1 MVDIREIPRAYVR
14 TTLRALR
21 APVDLSAAVARR
33 GGDDG
38 RPWPPSVVFTTI
50 EGGIK
55 KAVGSL
61 IRDERLV
68 EEGELNQAA
77 AKEQR
82 QALLLGVVAESRHER
97 AQERFQERQEQVVD
111 ALEAVHERAEAE
123 KANAEQAAGARRRK
137 LASKAQKLA
146 ETDARLEAE
155 AQDSL
160 EHQDRA
166 TRTRQIQKER
176 QAVAEERRAV
186 EKEAAVSELDAEIE
200 ESKRARKQGPGTG
213 PAGA

>member
-21 APVDLSAAVARR
+21 APVDLSAAVAKR
-33 GGDDG
+33 GGDNG
-38 RPWPPSVVFTTI
+38 RPWPPSVVFNTI

-61 IRDERLV
+61 IRDEQLV

-82 QALLLGVVAESRHER
+82 QSLLLGGVAESRRER
-97 AQERFQERQEQVVD
+97 AEELFEERQEQVVD
-111 ALEAVHERAEAE
+111 ALEATHERTEAE
-123 KANAEQAAGARRRK
+123 KRSAAQAARARKRN

-146 ETDARLEAE
+146 ETDARLEAQAE
-155 AQDSL
+155 DSL

-166 TRTRQIQKER
+166 TRARQIQKER
-176 QAVAEERRAV
+176 RAIAEERQAV
-186 EKEAAVSELDAEIE
+186 EKEATVADLDAQIE
-200 ESKRARKQGPGTG
+200 ESKKARKQDTHTGSTGT
-213 PAGA
+213 

>member
-1 MVDIREIPRAYVR
+1 MLDIREIPRAYVR

-21 APVDLSAAVARR
+21 TPVDLSAAVAKR

-38 RPWPPSVVFTTI
+38 RPWPPSVVFSTI

-61 IRDERLV
+61 IRDEQLV

-97 AQERFQERQEQVVD
+97 AQERFEERQEQVVD
-111 ALEAVHERAEAE
+111 ALEAVHERTEAE
-123 KANAEQAAGARRRK
+123 RKNAERAAAARKRK
-137 LASKAQKLA
+137 VASKAQKLA
-146 ETDARLEAE
+146 ETDAQLEAE

-160 EHQDRA
+160 EHQDRV
-166 TRTRQIQKER
+166 TRAPQIQRER
-176 QAVAEERRAV
+176 QAIAEERRAV
-186 EKEAAVSELDAEIE
+186 EKEAEVAELDAKIE
-200 ESKRARKQGPGTG
+200 ESKKARKQGSSTG

>member
-1 MVDIREIPRAYVR
+1 MLDIRDIPRAYVR

-21 APVDLSAAVARR
+21 TPVDLGAALAKR
-33 GGDDG
+33 GGDG
-38 RPWPPSVVFTTI
+38 RPWPPSVAFTTI

-61 IRDERLV
+61 IRDEKLV

-97 AQERFQERQEQVVD
+97 AQERFEERQEQVVD
-111 ALEAVHERAEAE
+111 ALEAVHEQTEAE
-123 KANAEQAAGARRRK
+123 KKNAERAAAARRRK

-146 ETDARLEAE
+146 ENDAQLEAE

-160 EHQDRA
+160 QHQDRV
-166 TRTRQIQKER
+166 TRAPQIQRER
-176 QAVAEERRAV
+176 RAIAEERRAV
-186 EKEAAVSELDAEIE
+186 E
-200 ESKRARKQGPGTG
+200 
-213 PAGA
+213 

>member
-1 MVDIREIPRAYVR
+1 MVDIRAIPRVYVR

-21 APVDLSAAVARR
+21 APVDLGAAVAKRA
-33 GGDDG
+33 GDEG

-50 EGGIK
+50 EGGVK

-61 IRDERLV
+61 IRDEQLV

-97 AQERFQERQEQVVD
+97 AQERFEERQEQVVD
-111 ALEAVHERAEAE
+111 ALEAVHERTEAE
-123 KANAEQAAGARRRK
+123 KANAERAAGARRRK

-146 ETDARLEAE
+146 EIDARLEAE
-155 AQDSL
+155 ARDSL

-166 TRTRQIQKER
+166 TRARQIQKER
-176 QAVAEERRAV
+176 QAVTEERRAV
-186 EKEAAVSELDAEIE
+186 EKEAAVTELDAKIE
-200 ESKRARKQGPGTG
+200 ESKRARKQGPSTG
-213 PAGA
+213 PAGT

>member
-21 APVDLSAAVARR
+21 TPVDLSAAVAKR
-33 GGDDG
+33 GGEG
-38 RPWPPSVVFTTI
+38 RPWPPSVAFTTI

-61 IRDERLV
+61 IRDEKLV

-82 QALLLGVVAESRHER
+82 QALLLGVVAEARHQR
-97 AQERFQERQEQVVD
+97 AEERFEERQEQVVD
-111 ALEAVHERAEAE
+111 ALEAVHERTEAE
-123 KANAEQAAGARRRK
+123 KKNAERAAAARRRK

-146 ETDARLEAE
+146 ESDAQLEAE

-160 EHQDRA
+160 QHQDRA
-166 TRTRQIQKER
+166 TRAPQIQRER
-176 QAVAEERRAV
+176 QAIAEERRAV
-186 EKEAAVSELDAEIE
+186 EKEAEVSELDAKIE
-200 ESKRARKQGPGTG
+200 ESKRARKQGSGAG

>member
-14 TTLRALR
+14 TTLRAMR
-21 APVDLSAAVARR
+21 TPVDLSAAVAKR
-33 GGDDG
+33 GGEDG

-61 IRDERLV
+61 IRDDRLV

-82 QALLLGVVAESRHER
+82 QALLLGVVAESRRGR
-97 AQERFQERQEQVVD
+97 AQERFEERQEQLVD
-111 ALEAVHERAEAE
+111 ALEAEHERTEAE
-123 KANAEQAAGARRRK
+123 KRAAERAAGARRRK

-146 ETDARLEAE
+146 ETDARLEAD
-155 AQDSL
+155 AQDLL
-160 EHQDRA
+160 EHQDRV
-166 TRTRQIQKER
+166 TRAPQIQRER
-176 QAVAEERRAV
+176 RAMAEERRAV
-186 EKEAAVSELDAEIE
+186 EKEAAVAELDAKIE
-200 ESKRARKQGPGTG
+200 QSKKERKQGSGNG

>member
-21 APVDLSAAVARR
+21 TPVDLSAAVAKR
-33 GGDDG
+33 GGEDG

-61 IRDERLV
+61 IRDDRLV

-82 QALLLGVVAESRHER
+82 QALLLGVVAESRRGR
-97 AQERFQERQEQVVD
+97 AQERFEERQEQLVD
-111 ALEAVHERAEAE
+111 ALEAVHERTEAE
-123 KANAEQAAGARRRK
+123 KRAAERAAGARRRK

-146 ETDARLEAE
+146 ETDARLEAD
-155 AQDSL
+155 AQDLL
-160 EHQDRA
+160 EHQDRV
-166 TRTRQIQKER
+166 TRAPQIQRER
-176 QAVAEERRAV
+176 RAIAEERRAV
-186 EKEAAVSELDAEIE
+186 EKEAAVAELDAKIE
-200 ESKRARKQGPGTG
+200 QSKKERKQGSGNG

>member
-1 MVDIREIPRAYVR
+1 MVDIREIPRVYVR

-21 APVDLSAAVARR
+21 APLDLSAAVAKR
-33 GGDDG
+33 GADDG

-97 AQERFQERQEQVVD
+97 AQERFEERQEQVVD
-111 ALEAVHERAEAE
+111 ALDAVHERTEAE

-137 LASKAQKLA
+137 LAAKAQKLA

-176 QAVAEERRAV
+176 RAVAEERRAV
-186 EKEAAVSELDAEIE
+186 EKEAAVTELDARIE
-200 ESKRARKQGPGTG
+200 ESKRARKQAPSTG
-213 PAGA
+213 PAGT